1 LGLIINN
8 RKHLLTR
15 FPIWFALIVL
25 FGLFPLLIGV
35 VGGWITELST
45 GEPCHEGNCG
55 WMVLPW
61 LTLFTLP
68 IGGVLLFVYMI
79 IILIDIIGLLKE
91 E

>member
-15 FPIWFALIVL
+15 FPLWFALIVI
-25 FGLFPLLIGV
+25 FGLSPLLIGV
-35 VGGWITELST
+35 FGGWITELST

-68 IGGVLLFVYMI
+68 IGGVILLVYMI
-79 IILIDIIGLLKE
+79 IILIDTIGLLKE
-91 E
+91 K